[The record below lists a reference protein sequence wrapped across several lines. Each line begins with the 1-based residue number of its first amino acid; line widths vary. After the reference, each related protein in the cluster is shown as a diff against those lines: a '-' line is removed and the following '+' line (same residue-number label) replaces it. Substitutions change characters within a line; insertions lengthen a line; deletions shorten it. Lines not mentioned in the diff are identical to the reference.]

1 MIAEIQGQEKEIRL
15 ILWLSPSH
23 NQCLLSGIKINHQS
37 ISTNQITPYQEKEDS
52 GRSSNTDCITIHLSL
67 STHSQQLRTSIIIVF
82 LLLLWKKIMKIFQI
96 SKEHFFFLR
105 TTKMRK
111 KLSMK
116 KNGFLTNLAK
126 SRTPSNSLT
135 YPT

>member
-23 NQCLLSGIKINHQS
+23 NLCLLSDIKINHLS
-37 ISTNQITPYQEKEDS
+37 ISINQITPYQEKEDN
-52 GRSSNTDCITIHLSL
+52 GRSSSTDCITIHLNL
-67 STHSQQLRTSIIIVF
+67 STHSQQLRINIIIMF
-82 LLLLWKKIMKIFQI
+82 QLQLWKKIMKIFQI

-111 KLSMK
+111 KLLTK
-116 KNGFLTNLAK
+116 KSGFLTNLVK